1 MRKNVNFRPKLIK
14 AKDSEDVTSFPLTLE
29 QRVLDYAAKKADEVK
44 VNMRK
49 VFELELAQLF
59 NDTRFDIDISQCN
72 HSVIRSWFKES
83 PRIFIESPLF
93 VPEEDF
99 AYLALDYKSAHKT
112 ADLCLGGQFNS
123 LNPSS
128 DEDVELPAELSSTE
142 NRICCRLLQRQ
153 IQGMQNLLFKERST
167 LLGEV
172 QKYEELPDPLNYL
185 AFKVRFILENEV
197 ISWFLWLPI
206 TFFSDKTKTISH
218 KESNA
223 EHLSMDAW
231 PQFAVQGKIEMAK
244 KKVTLKQL
252 KECMNGKILPIELNE
267 PALFKLGN
275 KNIFKGQVVEQDT
288 GLAFQITELTNKETS
303 SINYE

>member
-1 MRKNVNFRPKLIK
+1 MHKKSNFRPKLIK
-14 AKDSEDVTSFPLTLE
+14 AEDSASFTAFPLTLE
-29 QRVLDYAAKKADEVK
+29 QRVLEHAAKKADEVK

-59 NDTRFDIDISQCN
+59 NDTRFDIDISQC
-72 HSVIRSWFKES
+72 SQGVIESWFKES
-83 PRIFIESPLF
+83 PRIFIECPLF
-93 VPEEDF
+93 VPDEDS

-123 LNPSS
+123 LNTSS
-128 DEDVELPAELSSTE
+128 EEPTELPGELSSTE

-153 IQGMQNLLFKERST
+153 VQGMQNLLFRERSA

-172 QKYEELPDPLNYL
+172 QKYEELPNSLNYI

-206 TFFSDKTKTISH
+206 SFFNEKRFSAKDKNKSPEGIAIDS
-218 KESNA
+218 
-223 EHLSMDAW
+223 W

-252 KECMNGKILPIELNE
+252 KECMNGQLLPIELNE
-267 PALFKLGN
+267 LALFKLGK
-275 KNIFKGQVVEQDT
+275 KNIFKGQVVEQDS

-303 SINYE
+303 NINYE

>member
-1 MRKNVNFRPKLIK
+1 MHKKSNVRPKLIK
-14 AKDSEDVTSFPLTLE
+14 AKDATSFTAFPLTLE
-29 QRVLDYAAKKADEVK
+29 QRILDHAIKKADEMK

-59 NDTRFDIDISQCN
+59 NDTRFNVDITQC
-72 HSVIRSWFKES
+72 SKGVIESWFKES
-83 PRIFIESPLF
+83 PRIFIECPLF
-93 VPEEDF
+93 VPDEDS

-123 LNPSS
+123 LNPSA
-128 DEDVELPAELSSTE
+128 DESVELPAELSSTE

-153 IQGMQNLLFKERST
+153 VQGLQKLLFRERSA

-172 QKYEELPDPLNYL
+172 QKYEKHPNPLNYI

-206 TFFSDKTKTISH
+206 SFFSENKQNIKDKSTSPENISM
-218 KESNA
+218 N
-223 EHLSMDAW
+223 AW
-231 PQFAVQGKIEMAK
+231 PQFSVQGKIEMAN

-252 KECMNGKILPIELNE
+252 KKCMDGELLPIELNE
-267 PALFKLGN
+267 LALFKLGK
-275 KNIFKGQVVEQDT
+275 KNIFKGQVVEQDS

-303 SINYE
+303 NINYE